1 MLAKY
6 SERSRSVTKIKDHS
20 KEKVYAD
27 NDQYLKLRPEETIAE
42 RVKLK
47 AWERKTQKTRL
58 WIKTLTPNKLLTR
71 LSVLSAQVKARN
83 SSSKLKSEIRQ
94 IAYLLY

>member
-6 SERSRSVTKIKDHS
+6 SERSRSVTKIEDHS

-42 RVKLK
+42 GVKLK
-47 AWERKTQKTRL
+47 T
-58 WIKTLTPNKLLTR
+58 
-71 LSVLSAQVKARN
+71 
-83 SSSKLKSEIRQ
+83 
-94 IAYLLY
+94 